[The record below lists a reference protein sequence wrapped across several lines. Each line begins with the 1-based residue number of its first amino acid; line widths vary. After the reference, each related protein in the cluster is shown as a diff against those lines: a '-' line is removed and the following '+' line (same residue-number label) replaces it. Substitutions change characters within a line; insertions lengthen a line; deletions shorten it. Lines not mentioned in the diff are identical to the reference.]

1 MHSQRHLNRSWGL
14 RLFIVVLI
22 FQLASNLAYAQ
33 VRKTPGNEQKVFQL
47 SGMIL
52 SRSSGLPVSY
62 SKIVV
67 NRNKRFAICNDEGF
81 FSLPVVRSDT
91 LEISRIGYKNST
103 LVIAD
108 YLAKYKGDTINPYL
122 YIIHYL
128 LEDTI
133 TLPTITIHPYKTPAD
148 IKYAILNLPK
158 TMELNIEQAQSTV
171 NPELLAFFMENLPED
186 ENEKL
191 KIVQKRYSDY
201 YLQANIQNTV
211 SLVDPIAIY
220 KLIKYVSEK
229 SKKNKN
235 FNTWQD

>member
-1 MHSQRHLNRSWGL
+1 MHLPKRIKLSLGL
-14 RLFIVVLI
+14 SLFIVVLI
-22 FQLASNLAYAQ
+22 LQLASSSAYAQ
-33 VRKTPGNEQKVFQL
+33 VKKAPSNEQKVFQL

-52 SRSSGLPVSY
+52 SRSSALPVSY

-81 FSLPVVRSDT
+81 FSLPVVRNDT
-91 LEISRIGYKNST
+91 LQISRIGYKTST

-108 YLAKYKGDTINPYL
+108 YLAKYKGDTANPYL
-122 YIIHYL
+122 YVIHYL

-133 TLPTITIHPYKTPAD
+133 TLPTITIHPYKTSAD

-171 NPELLAFFMENLPED
+171 NPELLAFFMDNLPED

-201 YLQANIQNTV
+201 YLQANMQNTV
-211 SLVDPIAIY
+211 NLVDPIAIY